1 MTLKE
6 FLQDKTLTAVEL
18 VDFDCKQI
26 INVYIDDAGYGL
38 DIDTSSIPAGT
49 PLEYITSFTLEADIL
64 SVSDI
69 SININEIK
77 MLGI

>member
-26 INVYIDDAGYGL
+26 INVYIDGVGYGL
-38 DIDTSSIPAGT
+38 AMDTSNIPAGT

-69 SININEIK
+69 SININDIE

>member
-18 VDFDCKQI
+18 IDFDYNQI
-26 INVYIDDAGYGL
+26 INVYVDGAGYGL
-38 DIDTSSIPAGT
+38 KADTSNIPCGT
-49 PLEYITSFTLEADIL
+49 PLTYTTDFTLNEDML

-69 SININEIK
+69 SININDIE
-77 MLGI
+77 ML

>member
-26 INVYIDDAGYGL
+26 INVYIDGAGYGL
-38 DIDTSSIPAGT
+38 AIDTSNIPAGT

-69 SININEIK
+69 YINTNNII
-77 MLGI
+77 ML